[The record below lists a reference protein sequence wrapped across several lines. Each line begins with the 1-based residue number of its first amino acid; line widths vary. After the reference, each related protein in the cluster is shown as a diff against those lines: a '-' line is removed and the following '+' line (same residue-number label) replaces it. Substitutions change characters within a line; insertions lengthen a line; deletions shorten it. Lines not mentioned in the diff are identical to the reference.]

1 VTGEFLFVCP
11 YNANIKKENAMFQN
25 NLNLYQNH
33 QLPGSGYSENMYGRQ
48 YNTALNRFK
57 ATLA

>member
-1 VTGEFLFVCP
+1 
-11 YNANIKKENAMFQN
+11 MFQN
-25 NLNLYQNH
+25 NLNLYQNQ